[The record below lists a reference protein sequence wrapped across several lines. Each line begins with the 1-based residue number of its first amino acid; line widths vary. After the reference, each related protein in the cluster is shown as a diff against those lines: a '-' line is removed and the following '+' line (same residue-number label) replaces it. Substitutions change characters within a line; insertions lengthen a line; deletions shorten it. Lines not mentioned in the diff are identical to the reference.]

1 MICLSFL
8 AVTPVSAS
16 AQVGRHR
23 EDDLLRSIRRFLLPR
38 PQLRIRWTSAPRRRL
53 DGDRSLRTI
62 H

>member
-53 DGDRSLRTI
+53 
-62 H
+62 